1 MKCWEEHQAKN
12 PILCLRPPTAIGLPV
27 TLLHDDFRKYESN
40 ISSPNFK
47 ASPAAQ
53 KAAGILC
60 KRMGERFTSEAHRSC
75 AIDSALEPLWPALHR
90 EFSLKPH
97 KDYASGRA
105 DRACPI
111 GFLCEHKLECCSGKS
126 DGHMQLCRCYQ
137 LYVEAVKKGEIQI
150 DNSEAYLNAG
160 CPTFLL
166 LIQGMQ
172 TPSRSA
178 WHNV

>member
-1 MKCWEEHQAKN
+1 
-12 PILCLRPPTAIGLPV
+12 
-27 TLLHDDFRKYESN
+27 
-40 ISSPNFK
+40 
-47 ASPAAQ
+47 
-53 KAAGILC
+53 
-60 KRMGERFTSEAHRSC
+60 MGESFKSEAARSDV
-75 AIDSALEPLWPALHR
+75 IDSALEPLWPAFRR
-90 EFSLKPH
+90 EFPLKPQ

-105 DRACPI
+105 DRAYPV

-137 LYVEAVKKGEIQI
+137 LYVEAVTNKEIEI
-150 DNSEAYLNAG
+150 HNSEAFIDAG

-166 LIQGMQ
+166 LIQGMR